1 MRKSTLEITV
11 GLFVIT
17 GLAALLVLAIKVSGL
32 TDIYSGDT
40 GYEVTA
46 DFTNI
51 GGLKPRARVSL
62 AGVPVGRV
70 IAIDLDKENFVAHV
84 TMIIRE
90 DMHSIPADSQ
100 ASILTAGLLGDNY
113 IGLTPGFSDRMLSE
127 GGHIAV
133 EDTSSAVILEQ
144 LISKFVSGKASE

>member
-32 TDIYSGDT
+32 TDLYSGDT
-40 GYEVTA
+40 GYQVTA

-84 TMIIRE
+84 TMVIRE
-90 DMHSIPADSQ
+90 DMQTIPDDSQ

-113 IGLTPGFSDRMLSE
+113 IGLTPGFSDRMLGE